1 MSKERIKELL
11 TQLRE
16 EIRHTDVDDELQTLI
31 GALDDDIHAVIE
43 NDEDVNAVVERA
55 KELEAGFATS
65 YPTVERVFREVI
77 DALVRM
83 GI

>member
-11 TQLRE
+11 AQLRA
-16 EIRHTDVDDELQTLI
+16 EIRQTDVDDELQNLI
-31 GALDDDIHAVIE
+31 SQLDDDIHAAIE
-43 NDEDVNAVVERA
+43 NDEDVNAVVDRA

-65 YPTVERVFREVI
+65 YPTAERVMREVI

>member
-1 MSKERIKELL
+1 MSKKRIKELL
-11 TQLRE
+11 AQLRD
-16 EIRHTDVDDELQTLI
+16 EIRRTEVDEELQKLI
-31 GALDDDIHAVIE
+31 GELDDDIHAVIE

-55 KELEAGFATS
+55 KELEADFATS
-65 YPTVERVFREVI
+65 YPTAERVMREVI

>member
-1 MSKERIKELL
+1 MSKERIKKLL
-11 TQLRE
+11 KQLQQ
-16 EIRHTDVDDELQTLI
+16 EIRNTDVDDELQSLI
-31 GALDDDIHAVIE
+31 GELDDDIHAVIE

-55 KELEAGFATS
+55 KELEAGFATN
-65 YPTVERVFREVI
+65 YPTAERVMREVI

>member
-1 MSKERIKELL
+1 MSKERIRELL
-11 TQLRE
+11 SQLRQ
-16 EIRHTDVDDELQTLI
+16 EIRNTDVDDELQKLM
-31 GALDDDIHAVIE
+31 GELDDDIHAVIE

-55 KELEAGFATS
+55 KEIEADFATS
-65 YPTVERVFREVI
+65 YPTAERVMREVI

>member
-16 EIRHTDVDDELQTLI
+16 ELRHTDVDDEVQTMI
-31 GALDDDIHAVIE
+31 SALDDDIHAVIE
-43 NDEDVNAVVERA
+43 NDEDMNAVVERA

-65 YPTVERVFREVI
+65 YPTAERVMREVI